1 MTASDLPQ
9 KPSAAPP
16 DAPDSGSGRLTYE
29 AVTADVRVTVR
40 PVFLEEQSDPEE
52 HQFLWAYHIRIEN
65 LGDKTVQL
73 LSRHWR
79 ITDGLGQVHEV
90 EGAGVVGEQ
99 PTLKPGGSF
108 EYTSGAPL
116 STPSGFMG
124 GDYRMRRDDGE
135 SLAVR
140 VPTFSLDSPY
150 ADSRTLH

>member
-1 MTASDLPQ
+1 MQKDGGCSNIRRMTASDLPQ

-90 EGAGVVGEQ
+90 EGAGAV
-99 PTLKPGGSF
+99 S
-108 EYTSGAPL
+108 YTPL
-116 STPSGFMG
+116 
-124 GDYRMRRDDGE
+124 
-135 SLAVR
+135 
-140 VPTFSLDSPY
+140 
-150 ADSRTLH
+150 